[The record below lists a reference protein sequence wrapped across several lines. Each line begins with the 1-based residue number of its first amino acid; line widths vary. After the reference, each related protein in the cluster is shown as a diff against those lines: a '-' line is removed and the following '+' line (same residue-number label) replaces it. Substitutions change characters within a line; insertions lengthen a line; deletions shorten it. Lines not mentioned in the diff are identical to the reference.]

1 MNYRA
6 DPGGQSNLYVSLQD
20 LELHHSSDV
29 VVERGE
35 TNVSDQG
42 EGH

>member
-1 MNYRA
+1 MNYIA

-20 LELHHSSDV
+20 LELHRSSNV
-29 VVERGE
+29 VVQRGE
-35 TNVSDQG
+35 TIVSDQG

>member
-6 DPGGQSNLYVSLQD
+6 DPGGQLNLFVSLKD
-20 LELHHSSDV
+20 LELNHGSDV
-29 VVERGE
+29 VVERDE